1 MRDVTHVAGE
11 DGVSVG
17 GQTTGLPHRGS
28 FIVIK
33 RIVASVFVAVIAVM
47 GASAPAAN
55 ASTSAAT
62 FDIDWE

>member
-1 MRDVTHVAGE
+1 MWPSRIEGD
-11 DGVSVG
+11 
-17 GQTTGLPHRGS
+17 

-33 RIVASVFVAVIAVM
+33 RIVATVFVAVVAVV

-55 ASTSAAT
+55 ASTTAAAS

>member
-1 MRDVTHVAGE
+1 M
-11 DGVSVG
+11 
-17 GQTTGLPHRGS
+17 
-28 FIVIK
+28 IK

>member
-1 MRDVTHVAGE
+1 M
-11 DGVSVG
+11 SIG
-17 GQTTGLPHRGS
+17 GQTNGLPHRGS

-33 RIVASVFVAVIAVM
+33 RIVASVFVAVVAVV

-62 FDIDWE
+62 FDIDWQ

>member
-1 MRDVTHVAGE
+1 M
-11 DGVSVG
+11 SVG
-17 GQTTGLPHRGS
+17 GHYWPSRIEGV

-33 RIVASVFVAVIAVM
+33 RIVASVFVAVVAVV

-62 FDIDWE
+62 SDIDWE

>member
-1 MRDVTHVAGE
+1 M
-11 DGVSVG
+11 SVG
-17 GQTTGLPHRGS
+17 GQTKGLPHRGS

-33 RIVASVFVAVIAVM
+33 RIVASVFVAVVAVV

-55 ASTSAAT
+55 ASSSATT